1 MSDLPNE
8 ALDLSARKLTE
19 ETKGMYVAENIYEG
33 EDDFF
38 SSDASAAYEY
48 NDGRCDAYP
57 IGYRG
62 PEQA

>member
-1 MSDLPNE
+1 MRDLPNE

-19 ETKGMYVAENIYEG
+19 ETKGMFVAENIYEG

-62 PEQA
+62 LEQG